1 MEKVAL
7 IGTIK
12 RWNEGK
18 GVYQPVKSYYMDKE
32 PVISFGN
39 ISVSSE
45 GQQTIKD
52 ITGPSPSIILR
63 KRQGI
68 KPDELHVFEFRPSYR
83 LPRKHIVGRTIMIEE
98 PAFYFSGLSKDFMD
112 LQIYKG
118 DPEKGHPEMLE
129 IRPVTKIGEGP
140 STPLL

>member
-1 MEKVAL
+1 MMKNPA
-7 IGTIK
+7 I
-12 RWNEGK
+12 
-18 GVYQPVKSYYMDKE
+18 P
-32 PVISFGN
+32 FGN

-45 GQQTIKD
+45 AQQTIKD
-52 ITGPSPSIILR
+52 RTGPSPSIILR
-63 KRQGI
+63 KYKGI

-83 LPRKHIVGRTIMIEE
+83 LPRKYIVGKGIMVQN
-98 PAFYFSGLSKDFMD
+98 PDFYFSDLSKDFMN

-129 IRPVTKIGEGP
+129 IRPVTKIGESP